1 MRAQERHLRQFGS
14 FVRFCGFL
22 GLVAALFCLVLSD
35 VPARASVAVLVEQPY
50 GGLSRINPAGHSA
63 VYLDRVC
70 AESPTKL
77 RACQEGELGVVL
89 SRYDGIDR
97 YDWLAMPLVS
107 YLYAVDSP
115 EQIPETM
122 DRAGEIQIR
131 DAYRRAHLEAIAP
144 DLADGKTPP
153 GNWYEL
159 VGSSYDRTIYGFSV
173 KTTPEQDEGL
183 IAAFNDRKNIERYNG
198 AFINCADFARVT
210 INRFYPHAI
219 RRNFIGDFGITSP
232 KSVARGLAYYSAKHP
247 ETGLQVFVI
256 PQVKG
261 EIPRSHAIEGVS
273 ESLLK
278 KYGVPLVVLSP
289 TTTAAI
295 FVAYISHDRFA
306 MPKNAPTLDLREV
319 EVRNV
324 AVMKPAVPS
333 GRTVLTKG
341 RVAVPASTVLP
352 ATVPPVSTVN
362 GVTE

>member
-1 MRAQERHLRQFGS
+1 MRAQERHRRQSGS
-14 FVRFCGFL
+14 IPGFCGL
-22 GLVAALFCLVLSD
+22 AAALFCLVL
-35 VPARASVAVLVEQPY
+35 VFALPVRASVAVLVEQPY

-63 VYLDRVC
+63 VYLDHVC

-77 RACQEGELGVVL
+77 RACREGELGVVL
-89 SRYDGIDR
+89 SRYDDIDQ

-122 DRAGEIQIR
+122 DRAGEILIR
-131 DAYRRAHLEAIAP
+131 DAYRRAHLQAIAP
-144 DLADGKTPP
+144 DLEDGKAPP
-153 GNWYEL
+153 GNWYQL

-173 KTTPEQDEGL
+173 KTTPEQDAGL
-183 IAAFNDRKNIERYNG
+183 IAAFNDRKNVERYNG
-198 AFINCADFARVT
+198 AFINCADFVRVT

-219 RRNFIGDFGITSP
+219 HRNFIGDFGITSP
-232 KSVARGLAYYSAKHP
+232 KSVARGLAHYSVKHP

-261 EIPRSHAIEGVS
+261 EIPRSHAIQGVS

-278 KYGVPLVVLSP
+278 KYGVPLIVLSP

-306 MPKNAPTLDLREV
+306 MPKNAPTLDLREA

-324 AVMKPAVPS
+324 GVAKPVVPS
-333 GRTVLTKG
+333 GRTVLTKAG
-341 RVAVPASTVLP
+341 AVAPAATATPGTVASP
-352 ATVPPVSTVN
+352 ATVN
-362 GVTE
+362 GVTEE

>member
-1 MRAQERHLRQFGS
+1 
-14 FVRFCGFL
+14 
-22 GLVAALFCLVLSD
+22 
-35 VPARASVAVLVEQPY
+35 
-50 GGLSRINPAGHSA
+50 
-63 VYLDRVC
+63 
-70 AESPTKL
+70 
-77 RACQEGELGVVL
+77 VVI
-89 SRYDGIDR
+89 SRYDGIGK

-107 YLYAVDSP
+107 YLYAVDTP

-122 DRAGEIQIR
+122 DREGEIQIR
-131 DAYRRAHLEAIAP
+131 DAYRRAHLLAIAP
-144 DLADGKTPP
+144 DVEDGKAPP

-159 VGSSYDRTIYGFSV
+159 VGASYDRTIYGFSV
-173 KTTPEQDEGL
+173 KTTPEQDAGL
-183 IAAFNDRKNIERYNG
+183 IATFNDRKNVERYNG

-232 KSVARGLAYYSAKHP
+232 KSVARGLAHYSVKHP

-261 EIPRSHAIEGVS
+261 ELPRSHAIQGVS

-278 KYGVPLVVLSP
+278 KYGIPLVVLSP

-306 MPKNAPTLDLREV
+306 MPKDAPTLDLREAENHSV
-319 EVRNV
+319 TV
-324 AVMKPAVPS
+324 ARPAGPS
-333 GRTVLTKG
+333 ERSVLGKG
-341 RVAVPASTVLP
+341 GSVAPV
-352 ATVPPVSTVN
+352 ATAN